1 MNTVPPILGMAI
13 YASVACALYLQYKG
27 LGSLV
32 AAVDRKGVNPSPGEK
47 RTLIAGSIGYL
58 CLSVFFGVIGMG
70 EFVRV
75 ATEKIM

>member
-1 MNTVPPILGMAI
+1 MNTVPPILVMAI
-13 YASVACALYLQYKG
+13 YISVSCALYLQYKG

-32 AAVDRKGVNPSPGEK
+32 AAVDRRKTIPTASERRK
-47 RTLIAGSIGYL
+47 LIAGSIGYL
-58 CLSVFFGVIGMG
+58 CLSVFFGVMGMG